1 MKKTVIILNF
11 IALTLTTFAQKNSV
25 KVYRVNDPDGYVK
38 EWSVPYGQYIKVQ
51 VPDVYVN
58 VRAGAGTNYK
68 VVGKIEN
75 ESDVYRNFNEQITNN
90 WIPIFYRDTT
100 FYCKLHSGYIHKS
113 RLVPESGFKFL
124 IILPEKST
132 VDTVKRAQLQQMV
145 EKIDAMPLKCNTL
158 HYEPLEKNTA
168 SESLEFIYF
177 DKAGRLRKYFWKD
190 AVYDGSGEFGGISAY
205 YNEKGEL
212 VNIFDQSGDCNWGEG
227 EEYWVCEGRIV
238 DFCRYLDTQVDD
250 DTGDILTKK
259 ELNDRRTVI
268 GSELTKTR
276 VRDRLFRNFI
286 NAHILLTKVKNKDYN
301 GQGDWLFK
309 SE

>member
-11 IALTLTTFAQKNSV
+11 IAITLTAFAQTNSA
-25 KVYRVNDPDGYVK
+25 KLYQIND
-38 EWSVPYGQYIKVQ
+38 
-51 VPDVYVN
+51 PDVYVN

-75 ESDVYRNFNEQITNN
+75 ASYVYRNFNKQIING
-90 WIPIFYRDTT
+90 WIPILYSDTT
-100 FYCKLHSGYIHKS
+100 FYSKLHSGYIHKS
-113 RLVPESGFKFL
+113 RLVALSESESGLRFQ
-124 IILPEKST
+124 IILPMKST
-132 VDTVKRAQLQQMV
+132 VDTVKRAQLQQIV
-145 EKIDAMPLKCNTL
+145 EEVDNMQLKCDTL
-158 HYEPLEKNTA
+158 HYEPYEKYDPG
-168 SESLEFIYF
+168 ESLEFVYF

-190 AVYDGSGEFGGISAY
+190 AVSDGSGEYGGITAY

-212 VNIFDQSGDCNWGEG
+212 VNIFDQSGDCVVGEG

-238 DFCRYLDTQVDD
+238 DFYIYFDSNGDD

-259 ELNDRRTVI
+259 QVNDRRPAI

-286 NAHILLTKVKNKDYN
+286 NAHTLLTKVKSKDN
-301 GQGDWLFK
+301 NRQGDWLFK
-309 SE
+309 FE